1 MEIKN
6 KNTIRVT
13 FILLIGVFIG
23 WLLFGGKSSNKADQT
38 NQEHNHMAS
47 TTWTCSM
54 HPQIRQN
61 EPGDCPICGMELIS
75 VSLDNLHEDP
85 ALVVMSEYAQKLA
98 NVQTMVVGDR
108 NDAGQIR
115 LNGKVAV
122 DERRSYVQSSH
133 IAGRVEQLMVNFTGE
148 TVSRGQALARL
159 YSPELMTAQKELLQ
173 AYSIRAS
180 NPVLFDAA
188 KERLK
193 QWKITDRQINNIIE
207 RGQVSDQFTIYADVG
222 GVVTEKLVELGD
234 YIKQGE
240 AIYQIANLE
249 QLWVQFDAY
258 ERTINWIKEGS
269 TISFTVGSLP
279 GETFVGK
286 VDFVDPLL
294 NDQTRVSSARVV
306 VDNSEGRLK
315 PGMFA
320 TGILE
325 IPVQEEGQLSV
336 PKSAVLWTGERS
348 IVYVKEHGGFK
359 LRNVVLGA
367 ELGGAYMI
375 AQGLNPAEE
384 IVVNGTFTVD
394 AAAQLA
400 GKPSMMT
407 APKNQALGATE
418 STLFELPSV
427 EHKMDLNQRN
437 QMAIKQLID
446 TYLKLKDALVEDDFQ
461 NAKAFTSQL
470 WEAVEKVNLPQED
483 AKTQQVWEGVVS
495 QFDKAKKMT
504 LAKDID
510 GLRAYFE
517 LVSELMI
524 YTLES
529 FELSIQTIY
538 LQHCPMANS
547 DQGANW
553 LSRSK
558 EVMNPYFGSQMR
570 YCGEVERAIN

>member
-1 MEIKN
+1 
-6 KNTIRVT
+6 
-13 FILLIGVFIG
+13 
-23 WLLFGGKSSNKADQT
+23 
-38 NQEHNHMAS
+38 
-47 TTWTCSM
+47 
-54 HPQIRQN
+54 
-61 EPGDCPICGMELIS
+61 
-75 VSLDNLHEDP
+75 
-85 ALVVMSEYAQKLA
+85 
-98 NVQTMVVGDR
+98 
-108 NDAGQIR
+108 
-115 LNGKVAV
+115 
-122 DERRSYVQSSH
+122 
-133 IAGRVEQLMVNFTGE
+133 MVNFTGE

-483 AKTQQVWEGVVS
+483 AKTQQVWEDVVS

-524 YTLES
+524 
-529 FELSIQTIY
+529 
-538 LQHCPMANS
+538 
-547 DQGANW
+547 
-553 LSRSK
+553 
-558 EVMNPYFGSQMR
+558 
-570 YCGEVERAIN
+570 